1 MKNFRHRVCHLQ
13 TSSPRA
19 RKAMFSAFGCCS
31 VCKAAVAKRRRKGVS
46 KPVTA
51 PTEPACS
58 LQGRRLHGASPLVPQ
73 PRGGSPPAASSPPTP
88 QRGPLRG
95 VPVTVRVPRVSPNR
109 AWAGASGDRHI
120 NAGASPAARRRLG
133 QHAVGGSTCP
143 ALLRNTQSRAGDP
156 VNAGKSPDRTPR
168 RRREP
173 ADREPARSRSASS
186 PRKDTQASTTG
197 AQRHAPRTAKS
208 KRLTMTRAEKAA
220 ERVRGSHAA
229 GGSFGA
235 RPL

>member
-1 MKNFRHRVCHLQ
+1 
-13 TSSPRA
+13 
-19 RKAMFSAFGCCS
+19 MFSAFGCCS
-31 VCKAAVAKRRRKGVS
+31 VCEAAVAKRRRKGVS

-58 LQGRRLHGASPLVPQ
+58 LQGRRLHGTSPLVSQ
-73 PRGGSPPAASSPPTP
+73 PRGGSPSCSFLPNPHPPARASAGRAGDSQSPPCFAEP
-88 QRGPLRG
+88 GLGGGKRGQAHQRGGPALQPG
-95 VPVTVRVPRVSPNR
+95 GGS
-109 AWAGASGDRHI
+109 AST
-120 NAGASPAARRRLG
+120 RL
-133 QHAVGGSTCP
+133 GGSTCP
-143 ALLRNTQSRAGDP
+143 ALLRNTQSRAGDS